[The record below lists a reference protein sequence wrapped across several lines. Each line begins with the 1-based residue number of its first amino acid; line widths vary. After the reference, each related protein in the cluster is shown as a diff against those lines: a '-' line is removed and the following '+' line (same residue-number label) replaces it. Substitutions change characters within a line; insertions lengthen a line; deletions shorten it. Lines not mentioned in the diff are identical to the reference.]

1 MLKRKENIIEK
12 KADNFSDRIV
22 KLYQYLQKE
31 RGETIMSKQIMRSGT
46 SVGANIAE
54 SRFAQSRPD
63 FISKLNIALK
73 EANETDY
80 WLKKLLSGDYITPNQ
95 YQSMHQDNEE
105 IIKILVSIIKTCKN
119 EKPPYPK
126 SNQNSKL

>member
-12 KADNFSDRIV
+12 KADIFSDRIV

-105 IIKILVSIIKTCKN
+105 ITKILVSIIKTCKN
-119 EKPPYPK
+119 E
-126 SNQNSKL
+126 